1 MTELFGPVLGVMPVK
16 NLDQALELIRQTGY
30 GLTAGLESLD
40 DREQTYWCERV
51 AAGNLYVNRGT
62 TGAIVLR
69 QPFGGMGKSAFGPG
83 IKAGGPNY
91 VAQLMDFRDGEPGAG
106 PCEVADA
113 DLAAFRARLQR
124 PSPPGACMQG
134 DDIPRVVAA
143 LESYWANSQA
153 EFGRTHDHFRLVGQ
167 DNLRRYLPVR
177 RLHIRVDPADSLF
190 DTFARVCAARAVG
203 CRATVSL
210 PRGWSSAATDWL
222 QELTASWTA
231 AVEFVQE
238 TDEVLADRVR
248 AAESERVRFAA
259 PERVPEIVFQAAAAS
274 GVYLARAPVLI
285 QGRVELL
292 WYLREQSISI
302 DYHRYGNL
310 SVREGE
316 QRLDVS

>member
-1 MTELFGPVLGVMPVK
+1 MSS
-16 NLDQALELIRQTGY
+16 Q
-30 GLTAGLESLD
+30 
-40 DREQTYWCERV
+40 
-51 AAGNLYVNRGT
+51 GN
-62 TGAIVLR
+62 
-69 QPFGGMGKSAFGPG
+69 
-83 IKAGGPNY
+83 
-91 VAQLMDFRDGEPGAG
+91 
-106 PCEVADA
+106 
-113 DLAAFRARLQR
+113 
-124 PSPPGACMQG
+124 
-134 DDIPRVVAA
+134 DIPRVVAA
-143 LESYWANSQA
+143 LESYWANRQA

-222 QELTASWTA
+222 QELTDSWTA